1 MARTNSKHWAVFTVV
16 SAFAAILV
24 NACTGTTTNN
34 YPNDSGG
41 GGTVVLPDGAVVGC
55 APGAKECVNTS
66 LARICPADGSGW
78 LSQECKVGEK
88 CDKGDCV
95 ADATAL
101 CAPGSGAC
109 VSATTGLRCRDN
121 LMGFAAVTCP
131 AGTTCQ
137 GDGLCAGSCI
147 VGSSACLPD
156 GTLATCVNGNTF
168 TPTACAANERC
179 VDVSTSPYPVSACK
193 PADCTPDANGCD
205 FVCGNKADATAD
217 QTKFTSTC
225 VPTPTGYKWVAL
237 GCGAG
242 LTCNPSA
249 RVCGVGRTQ
258 AACASDCTP
267 GQSRCSADL
276 LSTQICGPDGK
287 WGAATACNANPAAA
301 ALICQRNPTNSSTVL
316 CGDPLCATGAVGTC
330 DTTGLR
336 RCGPDGKLAA
346 TGTAC
351 ATGSCVAVGTS
362 VGTLA
367 PGACV
372 AECQAGDERCTAS
385 GATSYQTC
393 ANGRWATPV
402 ACPSADGGAAAAT
415 CFDYLSSTTQ
425 RPAKI
430 CGGVCAP
437 GFTRCVSADGGP
449 STDAIETCNATGQ
462 WVTPATPCTVGACTA
477 GVAGAGAA
485 CVAQCV
491 PNAVVCVGAGKD
503 VTGTPFRGTDT
514 FGTCTAQGTLPTAG
528 TTLCTGTAVCRRGAA
543 GAIAPGGNACI
554 ECVGSSVAGGNERG
568 TVDTRC
574 SDPTGTT
581 AGNADVQTCSAGNT
595 WTGGMLDCV
604 ASAKTCRGAATSGP
618 PIDTCNTD
626 RAGFPRSE
634 SYWRAGGQG
643 HSRRGPGPFS
653 CVSNARGRNQG
664 PPTVCGATPDCCSFQ
679 CNRATYTP
687 AACR

>member
-1 MARTNSKHWAVFTVV
+1 MARANPKHWAVLTVV
-16 SAFAAILV
+16 SALAGILV

-41 GGTVVLPDGAVVGC
+41 GGTVVLPDGAVVSC
-55 APGAKECVNTS
+55 APGAKECVNPS
-66 LARICPADGSGW
+66 LARVCPADGSGW

-88 CDKGDCV
+88 CDQGGCV
-95 ADATAL
+95 ADPNAT

-109 VSATTGLRCRDN
+109 LTATTGLRCRDN

-131 AGTTCQ
+131 TGTTCQ

-147 VGSSACLPD
+147 VGSSACMAD

-168 TPTACAANERC
+168 TPSSCAANERC

-193 PADCTPDANGCD
+193 PAECTPDALGCD

-225 VPTPTGYKWVAL
+225 VSTPTGYKWAAV
-237 GCGAG
+237 GCAAG

-249 RVCGVGRTQ
+249 RACGRGTTQ

-267 GQSRCSADL
+267 GQSRCSPDA

-287 WGAATACNANPAAA
+287 WGATTACNANPAAA
-301 ALICQRNPTNSSTVL
+301 AVICQRNPTNSSAVL
-316 CGDPLCATGAVGTC
+316 CGDPFCATGAIGTC
-330 DTTGLR
+330 DATGLR
-336 RCGPDGKLAA
+336 RCGSDGKLAA

-351 ATGSCVAVGTS
+351 ASGSCTAVGLP
-362 VGTLA
+362 VGGLA

-393 ANGRWATPV
+393 SNGRWATPV
-402 ACPSADGGAAAAT
+402 ACPSADGGAAADT
-415 CFDYLSSTTQ
+415 CFDYLTSTQ
-425 RPAKI
+425 RPAKL

-437 GFTRCVSADGGP
+437 NSTRCASADGGP
-449 STDAIETCNATGQ
+449 STDAIETCSAMGQ
-462 WVTPATPCTVGACTA
+462 WAALPTVCTVGVCTT
-477 GVAGAGAA
+477 GVVGSGAV

-503 VTGTPFRGTDT
+503 VTGTPFSGTDT
-514 FGTCTAQGTLPTAG
+514 FGTCTAQGTLPTSG
-528 TTLCTGTAVCRRGAA
+528 TTLCTGTAVCRRNGA
-543 GAIAPGGNACI
+543 GAIAPAGNACI
-554 ECVGSSVAGGNERG
+554 ECVGSNVAGGNERG

-581 AGNADVQTCSAGNT
+581 AGTADVQTCSAGNT
-595 WTGGMLDCV
+595 WTGGTLDCV
-604 ASAKTCRGAATSGP
+604 ASATTCKAASTSGP
-618 PIDTCNTD
+618 AFDTCNRERFGHERT
-626 RAGFPRSE
+626 E
-634 SYWRAGGQG
+634 SYYRAGGQG
-643 HSRRGPGPFS
+643 HSRQGSSSCTLARRG
-653 CVSNARGRNQG
+653 NMG
-664 PPTVCGATPDCCSFQ
+664 PPTACGATPDCCSSQ
-679 CNRATYTP
+679 CRRAIYTP
-687 AACR
+687 ATCR